1 MGLEDFAGVLPDSSP
16 KAGVC
21 RVRAH
26 YLPSERGRAQHSGP
40 YIIMFLYIFTFFY
53 FFHCFI
59 FLYFFV
65 SSIDLKAWFLN
76 PVPCN
81 EINSCFCG

>member
-26 YLPSERGRAQHSGP
+26 YQPSERGRAQHSGP
-40 YIIMFLYIFTFFY
+40 YINIFLYIF
-53 FFHCFI
+53 
-59 FLYFFV
+59 
-65 SSIDLKAWFLN
+65 
-76 PVPCN
+76 
-81 EINSCFCG
+81 